1 MEFYQ
6 FPLFSFLLLPSYIL
20 PRFRGKD
27 CLLPLLV
34 QDEWR
39 KAEYSESDLQQPDHQ
54 NLFLHF
60 PPEAAGRSAVHPLL
74 SSKIPFAKY
83 INMEPFHAVCF
94 CNPLHRFLYTKDLS
108 SVFQQHFTDSGCQFQ
123 HLSAF
128 VHPLA
133 PCFRDKF
140 LSVYHIFLGFTIFV
154 FEKKIPVLIEIIPK
168 LRYNE

>member
-6 FPLFSFLLLPSYIL
+6 FPLFSFLLLPSYIFL

-74 SSKIPFAKY
+74 SRQKY
-83 INMEPFHAVCF
+83 RLPIHKHGTLPRRMLLQSAASFPVHERSLLRFSAA
-94 CNPLHRFLYTKDLS
+94 LHRFGLS
-108 SVFQQHFTDSGCQFQ
+108 V
-123 HLSAF
+123 
-128 VHPLA
+128 PA
-133 PCFRDKF
+133 PFCFRSPSRPLF
-140 LSVYHIFLGFTIFV
+140 S
-154 FEKKIPVLIEIIPK
+154 
-168 LRYNE
+168 